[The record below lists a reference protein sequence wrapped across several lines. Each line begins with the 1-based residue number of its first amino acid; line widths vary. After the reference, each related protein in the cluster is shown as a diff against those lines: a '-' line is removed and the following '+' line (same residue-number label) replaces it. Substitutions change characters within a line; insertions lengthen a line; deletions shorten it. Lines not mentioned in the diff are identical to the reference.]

1 MKSTVFAI
9 MSMLVVAL
17 TTPAES
23 VAQVAPGSV
32 FVTIYNDNLG
42 VVREI
47 RTFEIPRGISDLQ
60 VTNVASMIN
69 PATVKISFN
78 GSVLEQNYQY
88 DLVSAEK
95 ILQRFIDREVQF
107 IDDKG
112 SIIRGTLL
120 STQGG
125 SAVIR
130 SATGGLMMLPG
141 LSKYQI
147 TVDELPGGLITRP
160 TLLWKVQSDRAGSQ
174 NVEMTYQTGGMSWQ
188 AEYVAVLK
196 DNDTKLDLNAWV
208 NLTNN
213 SGATFRNA
221 NLKLVAGSVNR
232 VGPPLRN
239 NVYEEGFV
247 AMASKT
253 ADSQFQSGGLFE
265 YHMYTLQR
273 PTDLQ
278 QNESKQIALFDAAGI
293 PVVKRYRYLG
303 EGRRAQGES
312 EPISVQVE
320 FKNTAVNKLGI
331 PMPMGIVRV
340 NQSSRGSV
348 EFVGEDRI
356 NHTPRDE
363 KITLTL
369 GQAFDILGETT
380 MTDQRRIT
388 DRVTEMSYKV
398 VLKNRKDTAVTI
410 EVERTLSGNW
420 EVLRNSREYR
430 KINANKIA
438 FDVPV
443 PTNSEVEVTYT
454 VRITN

>member
-1 MKSTVFAI
+1 
-9 MSMLVVAL
+9 
-17 TTPAES
+17 
-23 VAQVAPGSV
+23 
-32 FVTIYNDNLG
+32 
-42 VVREI
+42 
-47 RTFEIPRGISDLQ
+47 
-60 VTNVASMIN
+60 MIN

-112 SIIRGTLL
+112 TIIRGTLL
-120 STQGG
+120 SAQGG

-130 SATGGLMMLPG
+130 SANGGLIMLPG
-141 LSKYQI
+141 LGKYQI

-160 TLLWKVQSDRAGSQ
+160 TLLWKIDAERAGSQ
-174 NVEMTYQTGGMSWQ
+174 NIEMTYQTGGMSWQ

-213 SGATFRNA
+213 SGAAFKNA

-232 VGPPLRN
+232 VRPPARN
-239 NVYEEGFV
+239 YVYEEGF
-247 AMASKT
+247 AMAAKT
-253 ADSQFQSGGLFE
+253 ADSQFESGGLFE

-273 PTDLQ
+273 PTDLL
-278 QNESKQIALFDAAGI
+278 QNESKQIALFDASGI
-293 PVVKRYRYLG
+293 PVVKRYRYFG
-303 EGRRAQGES
+303 EGQRGQGVS
-312 EPISVQVE
+312 EPVSVQVE
-320 FKNTAVNKLGI
+320 FMNESANGLGI

-340 NQSSRGSV
+340 NQASGGSV

-388 DRVTEMSYKV
+388 DRVNEMSYKV

-410 EVERTLSGNW
+410 EVERNLWGNW
-420 EVLRNSREYR
+420 EVLRSSREYR
-430 KINANKIA
+430 KLNANKIA

-443 PTNSEVEVTYT
+443 PPNSEVEVTYT

>member
-9 MSMLVVAL
+9 VSMLVAGL
-17 TTPAES
+17 AAPAES
-23 VAQVAPGSV
+23 NAQAAPGSV
-32 FVTIYNDNLG
+32 FVTVYNDNLG

-47 RTFEIPRGISDLQ
+47 RTFDIPRGISEIRVAD
-60 VTNVASMIN
+60 VASLIN
-69 PATVKISFN
+69 PATVKITFN

-88 DLVSAEK
+88 DLVSADK

-107 IDDKG
+107 IDEKG
-112 SIIRGTLL
+112 TIIRGTLL

-130 SATGGLMMLPG
+130 SANGGLMMLPG
-141 LSKYQI
+141 LGKYQI

-160 TLLWKVQSDRAGSQ
+160 TLLWKVQTDRAGSQ

-232 VGPPLRN
+232 VRPPSRSY
-239 NVYEEGFV
+239 VYEEGFAV
-247 AMASKT
+247 MAKT
-253 ADSQFQSGGLFE
+253 ADSQFESGGLFE

-273 PTDLQ
+273 PTDLL

-303 EGRRAQGES
+303 EGQRGQGVS
-312 EPISVQVE
+312 EPVSVQVE
-320 FKNTAVNKLGI
+320 FKNESANGLGI

-340 NQSSRGSV
+340 NQSSGGSV

-369 GQAFDILGETT
+369 GQAFDLLGETT

-388 DRVTEMSYKV
+388 DRVNEMSYKV

-410 EVERTLSGNW
+410 EVERNLWGNW
-420 EVLRNSREYR
+420 EVMRSSREYR
-430 KINANKIA
+430 KVNANKIA

-443 PTNSEVEVTYT
+443 PANSEVEITYT

>member
-1 MKSTVFAI
+1 MKSILFIIVSTMIAHLATADA
-9 MSMLVVAL
+9 S
-17 TTPAES
+17 
-23 VAQVAPGSV
+23 AQSNPGSV
-32 FVTIYNDNLG
+32 YVTIYNDNLG

-47 RTFEIPRGISDLQ
+47 RNYEIPRGASELR
-60 VTNVASMIN
+60 VTDVASLIN

-88 DLVSAEK
+88 DLVSADK

-107 IDDKG
+107 VDEKG
-112 SIIRGTLL
+112 TIIRGTLL

-130 SATGGLMMLPG
+130 SANGGLIMLPG
-141 LSKYQI
+141 LGKYQI

-160 TLLWKVQSDRAGSQ
+160 TLLWKVEADRAGRQ
-174 NVEMTYQTGGMSWQ
+174 DVEMTYQTGGMSWQ

-208 NLTNN
+208 NLNNN
-213 SGATFRNA
+213 SGAAFKNA

-232 VGPPLRN
+232 VRPPARN
-239 NVYEEGFV
+239 YVYEEGF
-247 AMASKT
+247 AMAAKA
-253 ADSQFQSGGLFE
+253 ADSQFESGEMFE

-273 PTDLQ
+273 PTDLL
-278 QNESKQIALFDAAGI
+278 QNESKQIALFDASNI

-303 EGRRAQGES
+303 EGSRGQGVS
-312 EPISVQVE
+312 EPIAVQVE
-320 FKNTAVNKLGI
+320 FENKSANGLGI

-340 NQSSRGSV
+340 NQASGGSV

-380 MTDQRRIT
+380 TTDQRRIT
-388 DRVTEMSYKV
+388 DRVNETSYKV
-398 VLKNRKDTAVTI
+398 VLKNRKDTPVTI
-410 EVERTLSGNW
+410 EVERNLWGNW
-420 EVLRNSREYR
+420 EVVRSSREYR
-430 KINANKIA
+430 KVNAFKIA

-443 PTNSEVEVTYT
+443 PANSEVEFTYT
-454 VRITN
+454 VRFTN

>member
-9 MSMLVVAL
+9 VSLLVAGL
-17 TTPAES
+17 AAPTES
-23 VAQVAPGSV
+23 FAQAAPGSV
-32 FVTIYNDNLG
+32 FVTVYNDNLG

-47 RTFEIPRGISDLQ
+47 RSFEIPRGSSELR
-60 VTNVASMIN
+60 VTDVASLIN
-69 PATVKISFN
+69 PATVKINFN

-130 SATGGLMMLPG
+130 SATGGLIMLPG

-160 TLLWKVQSDRAGSQ
+160 TLLWKIEADRAGSQ
-174 NVEMTYQTGGMSWQ
+174 NIEMTYQTGGMNWQ

-232 VGPPLRN
+232 VRPPSRN
-239 NVYEEGFV
+239 YVYEEGFAV
-247 AMASKT
+247 MAAKT
-253 ADSQFQSGGLFE
+253 ADSQFESGGLFE

-273 PTDLQ
+273 PTDLM

-303 EGRRAQGES
+303 EGQRGQGVS
-312 EPISVQVE
+312 EPITVQVE
-320 FKNTAVNKLGI
+320 FKNESANGLGI
-331 PMPMGIVRV
+331 PMPMGVVRV
-340 NQSSRGSV
+340 NQASGGSV

-388 DRVTEMSYKV
+388 DRVNEMSYKV

-410 EVERTLSGNW
+410 EVERNLWGNW

-443 PTNSEVEVTYT
+443 PANSEVEVTYT

>member
-1 MKSTVFAI
+1 MKSTLIAI
-9 MSMLVVAL
+9 V
-17 TTPAES
+17 S
-23 VAQVAPGSV
+23 VAFGALAAPSQINAQATPGSV
-32 FVTIYNDNLG
+32 NVTIYNDNLG
-42 VVREI
+42 VVREV
-47 RTFEIPRGISDLQ
+47 RTFEIPRGTSDLR
-60 VTNVASMIN
+60 VTDVASMIN

-95 ILQRFIDREVQF
+95 ILQRFIDREVQL
-107 IDDKG
+107 IDEKG

-120 STQGG
+120 STQDG

-130 SATGGLMMLPG
+130 SATGGLIMLPG

-160 TLLWKVQSDRAGSQ
+160 TLLWKVQTDRAGSQ

-221 NLKLVAGSVNR
+221 QLKLVAGNVNR
-232 VGPPLRN
+232 IRPPSRDY
-239 NVYEEGFV
+239 VYEAGF
-247 AMASKT
+247 AMAAKV
-253 ADSQFQSGGLFE
+253 ADSQFDSAGLFE

-273 PTDLQ
+273 PTDLM

-303 EGRRAQGES
+303 EGQRGQGVG
-312 EPISVQVE
+312 EPVTVQVE
-320 FKNTAVNKLGI
+320 FKNAAANKLGI

-340 NQSSRGSV
+340 NQASGGSV

-380 MTDQRRIT
+380 TTEQRRIS

-410 EVERTLSGNW
+410 EVERNFWGNW
-420 EVLRNSREYR
+420 EMVRNSRDYR

-443 PTNSEVEVTYT
+443 PANSEVEVTYT